1 MSCIA
6 LIVAAGRGSRAGD
19 GPPKQYR
26 LLGGR
31 PVLSHALWPLCAHPG
46 ITEVR
51 VVIHPDDRD
60 LYENAA
66 AEQRLGPAITGSATR
81 RESVLVG
88 LQAIAASGGAQQ
100 VLIHDAARP
109 FLPTPVIDRLLAALN
124 GHEAAIPVLDVVD
137 SLVRD
142 GETLPRAGIKR
153 VQTPQAFGFEA
164 LLAVHRA
171 WSGDEPTDD
180 AEMMRLAGH
189 KVAEVKGDER
199 LRKLTTAE
207 DFAEAEAAFA
217 RALVSRTGLGID
229 VHAFGPGD
237 RLWLA
242 GVEIAHDRGLMGHS
256 DADVA
261 LHALTDALLG
271 CIAEGDIGTHFP
283 PSDPKWRGVASSVFV
298 THAVE
303 RIAAHGGVIDHVDLT
318 IIAEEPKIGPHRDAM
333 RQAVARLLR
342 LDPGRISIK
351 ATTTERLGFTGRG
364 EGIAAQSVATVR
376 LPEGT

>member
-6 LIVAAGRGSRAGD
+6 LIVAAGRGVRAGD

-31 PVLSHALWPLCAHPG
+31 PVLSHALRPLCAHPA

-51 VVIHPDDRD
+51 VVIHPGDRN
-60 LYENAA
+60 LYEDAA
-66 AEQRLGPAITGSATR
+66 AGQQLGPAIAGGATR
-81 RESVLVG
+81 RESVLAG
-88 LQAIAASGGAQQ
+88 LEAIAASGGAGQ

-109 FLPTPVIDRLLAALN
+109 FLPAAVIDRLLAALD
-124 GHEAAIPVLDVVD
+124 GHRAAIPVLDVVD

-142 GETLPRAGIKR
+142 GATLPRAGIKR

-164 LLAVHRA
+164 LLAAHRA
-171 WSGDEPTDD
+171 WNGGEPTDD

-189 KVAEVKGDER
+189 KVAEVEGDER

-207 DFAEAEAAFA
+207 DFAEAEAAYA

-242 GVEIAHDRGLMGHS
+242 GVEIAHDRGLVGHS

-271 CIAEGDIGTHFP
+271 CVAEGDIGTHFP

-303 RIAAHGGVIDHVDLT
+303 RIAARGGMIDHVDLT

-364 EGIAAQSVATVR
+364 EGIAAQCVATVR
-376 LPEGT
+376 LPEGA

>member
-31 PVLSHALWPLCAHPG
+31 PVLSHALRPLCAHPA
-46 ITEVR
+46 ITGVR

-60 LYENAA
+60 LYEDAA
-66 AEQRLGPAITGSATR
+66 TGQHLGAAIAGGATR
-81 RESVLVG
+81 RESVLAG
-88 LQAIAASGGAQQ
+88 LEAIAASGGARQ

-109 FLPTPVIDRLLAALN
+109 FLPAAVIDRLLAALN

-142 GETLPRAGIKR
+142 GESLPRAGIKR

-164 LLAVHRA
+164 LLAAHRA
-171 WSGDEPTDD
+171 WSGGEPTDD
-180 AEMMRLAGH
+180 AEMMRRARYE
-189 KVAEVKGDER
+189 VAEVRGDER

-217 RALVSRTGLGID
+217 HTLVSRTGLGID

-242 GVEIAHDRGLMGHS
+242 GVEIAHDRGLVGHS

-271 CIAEGDIGTHFP
+271 CVAEGDIGAHFP
-283 PSDPKWRGVASSVFV
+283 PSDPRWRGVASSVFG

-303 RIAAHGGVIDHVDLT
+303 RIAARGGVIDHVDLT

-333 RQAVARLLR
+333 KRAVARLLR
-342 LDPGRISIK
+342 LDPGRVSIK

-376 LPEGT
+376 LPEGV

>member
-6 LIVAAGRGSRAGD
+6 LIVAAGRGVRAGD

-31 PVLSHALWPLCAHPG
+31 PVLSHALRPLCAHPG
-46 ITEVR
+46 ITEAR

-60 LYENAA
+60 LYEDAA
-66 AEQRLGPAITGSATR
+66 AGQQLGPAIAGGATR
-81 RESVLVG
+81 RESVLAG
-88 LQAIAASGGAQQ
+88 LEAIAASGGAGQ

-109 FLPTPVIDRLLAALN
+109 FLPAAVIDRLLAALD
-124 GHEAAIPVLDVVD
+124 GHKAAIPVLDVVD

-142 GETLPRAGIKR
+142 GATLPRAGIKR

-164 LLAVHRA
+164 LLAAHRA
-171 WSGDEPTDD
+171 WNGGEPTDD

-189 KVAEVKGDER
+189 KVAEVEGDER

-217 RALVSRTGLGID
+217 RKLVSRTGLGID

-242 GVEIAHDRGLMGHS
+242 GVEIAHERGLVGHS

-303 RIAAHGGVIDHVDLT
+303 RIAARGGVIDHVDLT

-333 RQAVARLLR
+333 KRAVARLLR

-364 EGIAAQSVATVR
+364 EGIAAQCVATVR
-376 LPEGT
+376 LPEGA

>member
-6 LIVAAGRGSRAGD
+6 LIVAAGRGVRAGD
-19 GPPKQYR
+19 GLPKQYR

-31 PVLSHALWPLCAHPG
+31 PVLSHALRPLCAHRG
-46 ITEVR
+46 IAEVR
-51 VVIHPDDRD
+51 VVIHPNDRD
-60 LYENAA
+60 LYEDAA
-66 AEQRLGPAITGSATR
+66 AGQRLGAAITGGATR
-81 RESVLVG
+81 RESVLAG
-88 LQAIAASGGAQQ
+88 LQAIAASGGAGQ

-109 FLPTPVIDRLLAALN
+109 FLPATVIDRLLAALE

-142 GETLPRAGIKR
+142 GETLPRIGIKR

-164 LLAVHRA
+164 LLAAHRA
-171 WSGDEPTDD
+171 WNGDEPTDD

-189 KVAEVKGDER
+189 KVAEVMGDER

-207 DFAEAEAAFA
+207 DFAEAEAALA
-217 RALVSRTGLGID
+217 RTLVSRTGLGID

-242 GVEIAHDRGLMGHS
+242 GVEIAHDRGLVGHS

-271 CIAEGDIGTHFP
+271 CIAEGDIGTYFP
-283 PSDPKWRGVASSVFV
+283 PSDPKWRGAASSVFV

-303 RIAAHGGVIDHVDLT
+303 RVAARGGVIDHVDLT

-333 RQAVARLLR
+333 KRSIARLLR
-342 LDPGRISIK
+342 LDPGKISIK

-376 LPEGT
+376 LPEDA